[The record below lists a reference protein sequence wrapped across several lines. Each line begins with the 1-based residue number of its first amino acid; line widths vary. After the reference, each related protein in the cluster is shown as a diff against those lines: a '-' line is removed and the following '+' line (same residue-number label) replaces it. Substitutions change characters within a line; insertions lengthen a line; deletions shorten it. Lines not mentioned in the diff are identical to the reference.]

1 MSGLHG
7 GVQMKRVFDV
17 SAALAMLVL
26 LSPLMAAV
34 AVMIKMKMGSPV
46 VFRQRRPGYKGV
58 PFNLHKFRTMT
69 DGRDEDGELLPDAD
83 RLTDLGIMLRKYSLD
98 ELPQLINVLRGE
110 LSLVGPRPLLTQ
122 YMTLYSRRQMKR
134 HDVRPGIT
142 GWAQVNGR
150 NSLPWEEKFE
160 MDVWY
165 VENRSWWLDMK
176 ILAMTAGKVLK
187 SEGISQ
193 EGESTARA
201 FTGNSGND

>member
-1 MSGLHG
+1 
-7 GVQMKRVFDV
+7 MKRVFDV

>member
-1 MSGLHG
+1 
-7 GVQMKRVFDV
+7 MKRVFDV
-17 SAALAMLVL
+17 SAALAMLVF
-26 LSPLMAAV
+26 LSPLMIAV

-46 VFRQRRPGYKGV
+46 VFSQRRPGYKGG
-58 PFNLHKFRTMT
+58 PFDLHKFRTMT
-69 DGRDEDGELLPDAD
+69 DVRGEDGELLPDEE

-110 LSLVGPRPLLTQ
+110 LSLVGPRPLLPQ
-122 YMTLYSRRQMKR
+122 YMELYSRRQMKR

-150 NSLPWEEKFE
+150 NRLSWEEKFE

-165 VENRSWWLDMK
+165 VENRSFWLDIK
-176 ILAMTAGKVLK
+176 IIAMTAGKVLK

-201 FTGNSGND
+201 FTGNTQDD